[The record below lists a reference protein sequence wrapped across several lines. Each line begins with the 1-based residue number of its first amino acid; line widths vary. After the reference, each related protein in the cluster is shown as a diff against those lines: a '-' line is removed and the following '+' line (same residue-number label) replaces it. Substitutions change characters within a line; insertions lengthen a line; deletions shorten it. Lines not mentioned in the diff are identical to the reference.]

1 MRIDAH
7 QHFWRY
13 HPKRHEWID
22 DSMKSIQR
30 DFMPEDLTP
39 ILEKAGMDGC
49 VAVQAEENLKETEF
63 LLDLAEENDW
73 IKAVVGW
80 VDIGS
85 SDLSKALDEYSQS
98 SKLKGFREIL
108 QSKDPR
114 YMLREEF
121 IQGLKLLH
129 GKGFTYDILIFPQH
143 LNAVIELV
151 KQCEDH
157 ALVIDHLAKPY
168 IKDGE
173 WKSWKKAMIPIAERE
188 YVFAK
193 LSGLV
198 TEADWKNW
206 NEQQIL
212 PFIEIALELFGPDRL
227 MFGSDWP
234 VCLLAGEY
242 EQVLGIIERFTD

>member
-1 MRIDAH
+1 
-7 QHFWRY
+7 
-13 HPKRHEWID
+13 
-22 DSMKSIQR
+22 
-30 DFMPEDLTP
+30 MPEDLTP

-143 LNAVIELV
+143 LNAVLELV
-151 KQCEDH
+151 QQCDGH

-173 WKSWKKAMIPIAERE
+173 WKSWKKALTPIAERE
-188 YVFAK
+188 YVYAK

-212 PFIEIALELFGPDRL
+212 PFIEIALELFGPNRL

-242 EQVLGIIERFTD
+242 EQVLGIIERFTDKLSIHEKKQIMGLTATKFYGISLS